1 VKKHKYQGGV
11 DCGCSGELLLKLFTV
26 KLQLS
31 GKVLNI
37 EYIKQLA
44 PKLMLY
50 E

>member
-1 VKKHKYQGGV
+1 M

-26 KLQLS
+26 ELQLS
-31 GKVLNI
+31 GKVLKI